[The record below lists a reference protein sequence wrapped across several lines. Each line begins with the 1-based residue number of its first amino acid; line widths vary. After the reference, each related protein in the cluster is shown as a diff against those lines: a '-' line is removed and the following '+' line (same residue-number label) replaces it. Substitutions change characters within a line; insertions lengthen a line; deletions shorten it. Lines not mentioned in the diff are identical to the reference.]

1 MKRRR
6 TDKWYILYGSMW
18 KIKRKEI
25 YTGKSLSE
33 ALLFSEHGENMLCTK
48 IVLNVRNFCT
58 QQVCG
63 WNFHVLNCNSMKNL
77 LSYCGLIDAIIRA
90 SNKDLPVQLMF
101 LLAFLKSPRLLI

>member
-1 MKRRR
+1 MHDPMYENEVKFYR
-6 TDKWYILYGSMW
+6 THICISDTVYTC
-18 KIKRKEI
+18 
-25 YTGKSLSE
+25 TGKSLSE

-77 LSYCGLIDAIIRA
+77 LSYCGVIDAKIVA
-90 SNKDLPVQLMF
+90 FNKDLPV
-101 LLAFLKSPRLLI
+101 K